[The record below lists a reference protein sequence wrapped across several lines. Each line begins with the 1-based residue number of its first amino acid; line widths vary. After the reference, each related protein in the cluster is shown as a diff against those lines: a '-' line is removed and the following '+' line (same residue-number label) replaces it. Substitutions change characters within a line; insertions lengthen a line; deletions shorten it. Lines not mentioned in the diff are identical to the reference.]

1 MKIGIDFDNTIV
13 NHDFSFNKI
22 FENYFEKD
30 DSIKSYEKKNIL
42 KNSLS
47 QKKWIN
53 AQELVYRLY
62 KSTWK
67 GI

>member
-30 DSIKSYEKKNIL
+30 DSSKVMKKNI
-42 KNSLS
+42 
-47 QKKWIN
+47 
-53 AQELVYRLY
+53 
-62 KSTWK
+62 
-67 GI
+67 